1 MLTYAILPTPREIY
15 TLFSRCTH
23 PCTTMHDNIHHAV
36 GARNALLDSSLESIL
51 RAGTH
56 YSQDPQEW
64 TVFIWTLKLDT
75 VDRG

>member
-1 MLTYAILPTPREIY
+1 
-15 TLFSRCTH
+15 
-23 PCTTMHDNIHHAV
+23 MHDNIHHAV